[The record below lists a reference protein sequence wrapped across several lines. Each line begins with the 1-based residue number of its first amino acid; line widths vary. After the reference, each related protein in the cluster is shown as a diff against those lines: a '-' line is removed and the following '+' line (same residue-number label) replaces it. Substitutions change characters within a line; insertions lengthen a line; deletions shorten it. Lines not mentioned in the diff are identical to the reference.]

1 MTKFRKFTDW
11 LWINQWIAGA
21 VMYVVICVW
30 TYLTAHVEIEGVAL
44 PQHDAGIIALAV
56 MHGIILFAI
65 GAAYLLNT
73 IFNLFGKL
81 RKNKNDD

>member
-1 MTKFRKFTDW
+1 
-11 LWINQWIAGA
+11 
-21 VMYVVICVW
+21 MYKIRIPSFILQFLSARRVDQ
-30 TYLTAHVEIEGVAL
+30 TAHVEIEGVAL
-44 PQHDAGIIALAV
+44 PQHDAGVIALAV